1 MKATRSALVA
11 RCGVAVACLSLVACG
26 PQRSYDPDD
35 GHIQPDSEAARTEGT
50 GPPPSDADIPE
61 PVTTAPLP
69 PKPSSAGDRERY
81 TVVVNEVPVRELLF
95 ALARDADIQI
105 DIVGDIGGNVTLNAI
120 DETLPRL
127 LERISL
133 QASIRYRLED
143 DYLRISADTPYLE
156 SYPVPYVNIDR
167 DATGSV
173 ETATQIAS
181 TGGSGF
187 GDEDGD
193 TASSGKNN
201 STTTVTSESA
211 QRLWQ
216 TLRSNLV
223 GILNV
228 EVVEGE
234 SPDSER
240 YIMINR
246 EAGQITVRA
255 TQRQHRE
262 VQRYLDEVMASVR
275 RQVLIEATVVEVT
288 LSDRYQAGVDWEFLS
303 DEVGGLDL
311 LQSNLLGGALQNPP
325 NVVGEIVDDSFNGGT
340 LSATLRLLET
350 FGDVQVMS
358 SPKIIALNN
367 QLAMLKVVDNRVFFT
382 VEVESD
388 TTEAGIVTRTFETE
402 INTVPVGLVMTVTPH
417 IDSSEEVLLKV
428 RPTVSRILGFVND
441 PNPDLAQAGVQ
452 NAIPEIQV
460 REMESL
466 LRVHSGQTAVI
477 GGLMQD
483 SLDETRRSVPGL
495 GELPV
500 VGRLFQFRDE
510 RVEKTELIIFL
521 RPRVINNAS
530 LDGDFRDYRRYL
542 TPPSKRDEAG
552 DSVQRVQP

>member
-11 RCGVAVACLSLVACG
+11 RCGVAAVCLSLLACG
-26 PQRSYDPDD
+26 TQRSYDPGD
-35 GHIQPDSEAARTEGT
+35 GHIQADSERAGADGA
-50 GPPPSDADIPE
+50 PPPSDSDIPQ

-69 PKPSSAGDRERY
+69 PRPGSAGDAERY

-105 DIVGDIGGNVTLNAI
+105 DIVGDIGGKVTLNAI

-143 DYLRISADTPYLE
+143 DYLRISADAPYLE
-156 SYPVPYVNIDR
+156 SYAVPYVNIDR
-167 DATGSV
+167 DATSSV
-173 ETATQIAS
+173 QTATQIAS
-181 TGGSGF
+181 TGGSGV
-187 GDEDGD
+187 GGE
-193 TASSGKNN
+193 SGGSGGAGENN
-201 STTTVTSESA
+201 STTTVTSATE

-216 TLRSNLV
+216 TLRSNLA

-228 EVVEGE
+228 EVVEGD
-234 SPDSER
+234 SPDSGR

-246 EAGQITVRA
+246 EAGHITVRA

-262 VQRYLDEVMASVR
+262 VQRYLDEIMASVR

-288 LSDRYQAGVDWEFLS
+288 LSDRYQAGVDWQFLS
-303 DEVGGLDL
+303 EEVGGLDL
-311 LQSNLLGGALQNPP
+311 LQSNLLGGALVNPP
-325 NVVGEIVDDSFNGGT
+325 NVVGEIVDNSFNGGT

-382 VEVESD
+382 VEVES
-388 TTEAGIVTRTFETE
+388 VTNDSGTITTFETE
-402 INTVPVGLVMTVTPH
+402 VNTVPVGLVMTVTPH
-417 IDSSEEVLLKV
+417 IDSTEEVLLNV

-441 PNPDLAQAGVQ
+441 PNPELANAGAQ
-452 NAIPEIQV
+452 SAIPEIQV

-466 LRVHSGQTAVI
+466 LRVQSGQTAVI

-483 SLDETRRSVPGL
+483 SIDETRRSVPGL
-495 GELPV
+495 GNLPL
-500 VGRLFQFRDE
+500 VGRLFQFRDD

-521 RPRVINNAS
+521 RPRVINKAS
-530 LDGDFRDYRRYL
+530 LDGDFQDYRRYL
-542 TPPSKRDEAG
+542 TPPSKRGESG
-552 DSVQRVQP
+552 DNTPAEQP